1 MVYVRFPPM
10 KCGVNPSMKTQID
23 PKNLTATQ
31 KLMFTKHRIWGNMVG
46 GNERSG
52 YKELKK
58 ALKGESIG
66 NYYFDALDLKMV
78 YPFIEDWTHLNKK
91 KVQYQERRQR
101 IFMRGL
107 KIGSKRISTAEK
119 GMSMFEQNKSSA
131 EEAQAAE
138 EAAAKERL
146 TDDILG
152 L

>member
-1 MVYVRFPPM
+1 MVYVRFPTM
-10 KCGVNPSMKTQID
+10 KAGINPSLKTQID

-31 KLMFTKHRIWGNMVG
+31 KVSFTRDRIWGNMVG

-58 ALKGESIG
+58 PLSGEVKA

-78 YPFIEDWTHLNKK
+78 YPFIEDWTALNKK

-107 KIGSKRISTAEK
+107 KIGSKRISTAEQ
-119 GMSMFEQNKSSA
+119 GMSMFEQNKA
-131 EEAQAAE
+131 KD
-138 EAAAKERL
+138 AAAA
-146 TDDILG
+146 
-152 L
+152 